1 MLDYRS
7 VSISGLFLGCS
18 GAFGTF
24 SSLGFPLRNQT
35 WSKKNLWLA
44 PFIASMKG
52 VIQGIVGCTPTNVP
66 LWDIVGVY
74 GLLSP
79 RIPI

>member
-7 VSISGLFLGCS
+7 VSISGVFLGWS
-18 GAFGTF
+18 GGFGTF

-44 PFIASMKG
+44 PFIASMKDE
-52 VIQGIVGCTPTNVP
+52 ITWAVP
-66 LWDIVGVY
+66 P
-74 GLLSP
+74 P
-79 RIPI
+79 RIPVANEGL